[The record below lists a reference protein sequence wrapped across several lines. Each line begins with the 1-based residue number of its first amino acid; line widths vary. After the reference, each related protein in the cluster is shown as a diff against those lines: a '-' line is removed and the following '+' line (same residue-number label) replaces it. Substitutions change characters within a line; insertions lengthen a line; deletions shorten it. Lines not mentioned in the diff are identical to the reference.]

1 MSRDLEIRNTAL
13 ANAISFAGRHE
24 VDWSRDPAADGSN
37 WGIHKHDRP
46 PWNRLLG
53 PVHARGPVSGVIRQG
68 NQELVSWGEPDRC
81 DLTFSVAKTYLAL
94 LTGVALERGLID
106 DIHEPVLERIKRI
119 GFESPQNSSVTWAQM
134 LQQTSEWQGECWGV
148 PDQVDHFRKLQF
160 QPTPPAGE
168 KGELRKLQQPGSY
181 WEYND
186 VRINQLSFAL
196 LHLFGQ
202 ALPEVFREAIT
213 APIGA
218 STDWRWVG
226 YDHSWITLNGKR
238 VQSVPG
244 GTHWGGGL
252 SIGARDQSLIGQLM
266 LNRGQWAGKQL
277 LPARWIDEMC
287 EPCPI
292 APWYGYLIWLNQTR
306 TVFPSLPASA
316 FAAFGAG
323 GSITCVL
330 PEQDAV
336 VVVRWLD
343 SGHADAFL
351 ALALNALK

>member
-1 MSRDLEIRNTAL
+1 MSRDIEIRNTSL
-13 ANAISFAGRHE
+13 SNAIRFAQEHE
-24 VDWSRDPAADGSN
+24 VAWARDPAADGSN
-37 WGIHKHDRP
+37 WGIHKQDRP
-46 PWNRLLG
+46 PWNQLLG

-68 NQELVSWGEPDRC
+68 GEELVSWGEPERC

-94 LTGVALERGLID
+94 LTGVALDQGLIGNV
-106 DIHEPVLERIKRI
+106 HEPVVERVKRI
-119 GFESPQNSSVTWAQM
+119 GFENPQNAPVTWAQM
-134 LQQTSEWQGECWGV
+134 LQQTSEWQGQCWGV

-160 QPTPPAGE
+160 QPNTPAGE
-168 KGELRKLQQPGSY
+168 KGDLRRLQRPGTY

-186 VRINQLSFAL
+186 VRINQLSYAL
-196 LHLFGQ
+196 LHLFGRS
-202 ALPEVFREAIT
+202 LPEVFRDSIT

-218 STDWRWVG
+218 SADWQWIG
-226 YDHSWITLNGKR
+226 YEYSWITINGKR

-244 GTHWGGGL
+244 GTHWGGGM
-252 SIGARDQSLIGQLM
+252 SIGARDQALIGQLL

-277 LPARWIDEMC
+277 LSAEWIDAMRA
-287 EPCPI
+287 PCSI
-292 APWYGYLIWLNQTR
+292 APWYGYLLWLNQTQS
-306 TVFPSLPASA
+306 VFPSLPASA
-316 FAAFGAG
+316 YAAYGAG

-343 SGHADAFL
+343 ASHADSFL